1 MATSKGQGVTVY
13 VNPTTTTSNS
23 AYTLCAISNDGGGR
37 ESDVIDVE
45 PCLQD
50 TIIERTTQDA
60 KYTAI
65 TVQLKEDFS
74 TSANVSSVLEALAGS
89 TTSIRYTKKIPIATP
104 VYMSKEGKLVSYI
117 PDAVDRGQDMTATIV
132 IQPTSG
138 WPTNHLKSST
148 EKETPHTPTVDSPAQ
163 Q

>member
-1 MATSKGQGVTVY
+1 MSTAKGQGVTIY
-13 VNPTTTTSNS
+13 VNPTTTTSGT
-23 AYTLCAISNDGGGR
+23 AYVLCAISNDGGGR

-65 TVQLKEDFS
+65 TVQLKEQF
-74 TSANVSSVLEALAGS
+74 TTTANVSSALEALAGA
-89 TTSIRYTKKIPIATP
+89 TTSVRYTKKIPTATP
-104 VYMSKEGKLVSYI
+104 VYMTKEGKVVSYI
-117 PDAVDRGQDMTATIV
+117 PDAVDRGQDMTATMV

-138 WPTNHLKSST
+138 WTTST
-148 EKETPHTPTVDSPAQ
+148 TAPATV
-163 Q
+163 

>member
-1 MATSKGQGVTVY
+1 MATSKGQGLTVY
-13 VNPTTTTSNS
+13 VNPSTVATATV
-23 AYTLCAISNDGGGR
+23 YTLCAISNDGGGR

-50 TIIERTTQDA
+50 TTVERTTQDA

-74 TSANVSSVLEALAGS
+74 TSSNVSSALEALAGS
-89 TTSIRYTKKIPIATP
+89 TTSIRYTKKIPLATP
-104 VYMSKEGKLVSYI
+104 IYMHKEGKIVSYI
-117 PDAVDRGQDMTATIV
+117 PDAVDRGQDMTATVV

-138 WPTNHLKSST
+138 WTTNTTAPTT
-148 EKETPHTPTVDSPAQ
+148 T
-163 Q
+163 